1 MSQINVD
8 TIAPTT
14 TGGAVNLKPCTFA
27 MTSGSAQ
34 SLSNSSQN
42 TLTFDRTMHD
52 SHSIVDLAN
61 NKIVI
66 TDATEGIWFI
76 QAQWTFDNSMS
87 DRRQCNIRVSP
98 DKFGSSYLTIAEYNR
113 NGDTTGGNPATVAS
127 YLGLLESGDSVYVTA
142 YHTYGSARNTQPST
156 GTSQNYN
163 FLRGFRIGQL

>member
-1 MSQINVD
+1 MSKIFVD
-8 TIAPTT
+8 TIEPKTS
-14 TGGAVNLKPCTFA
+14 GGAIDIKPCTFA
-27 MTSGSAQ
+27 MTSGTAQ
-34 SLSNSSQN
+34 SLANSSQT
-42 TLTFDRTMHD
+42 TLTFDRIMHD
-52 SHSIVDLAN
+52 SHSIVDLTN

-66 TDATEGIWFI
+66 TDATQGIWFI
-76 QAQWTFDNSMS
+76 QAQWSFDNAMS

-142 YHTYGSARNTQPST
+142 YHTYGSAKNTQEST

>member
-1 MSQINVD
+1 MSKIFVD
-8 TIAPTT
+8 TIEPKTS
-14 TGGAVNLKPCTFA
+14 GGAIDIKPCTFA
-27 MTSGSAQ
+27 MTSGTAQ
-34 SLSNSSQN
+34 SLANSSQT
-42 TLTFDRTMHD
+42 TLTFDRIMHD
-52 SHSIVDLAN
+52 SHSIVDLTN

-66 TDATEGIWFI
+66 TDATQGIWFI
-76 QAQWTFDNSMS
+76 QAQWSFDNAMS

-142 YHTYGSARNTQPST
+142 YHTYGSARNTQEST